1 MRVLFTPVGDTD
13 PVRGYH
19 DGGMLHILRHYAPVD
34 RVFVFLTKEM
44 EDKETESGCYTK
56 GIQKVASQCKIE
68 FIRSG
73 ITEPHIY
80 ERLTVLQ
87 DVFQEKY
94 EQYPNEE
101 WLLNLSS
108 GTPQMKS
115 VMSLIGLDHPQVKAI
130 QVFSPAKGSNN
141 KSHPEKTPEM
151 LEMLY
156 HFNDDDDPS
165 SSNRCNEPELSL
177 LKKHSVKMQIISL
190 VNNYEY
196 EGALQLLRQN
206 RHLFSDISEK
216 LLRHAVCRRNLMWKD
231 ANKIISSYKGSPLI
245 SKAGDFEEF
254 FRVMELRQRK
264 KQLYEFIVKTTPIC
278 TKLATDYAISL
289 EQRTLFDLN
298 ACSEIRRD
306 EDGDV
311 RYVLKREKIGRYNN
325 TLLEHL
331 NHKYKRSGGFKDS
344 DLSISNMECICGWII
359 DFGIS
364 SNERDIEIKKIFARL
379 SIVSENIRNKV
390 AHKIVMNLTENIIR
404 EWSKGK
410 ERSGIADAGLDS
422 RDILNY
428 LHRASDLI
436 RNQKFQWDYGE
447 LNNSIIDS
455 L

>member
-1 MRVLFTPVGDTD
+1 M
-13 PVRGYH
+13 
-19 DGGMLHILRHYAPVD
+19 
-34 RVFVFLTKEM
+34 
-44 EDKETESGCYTK
+44 
-56 GIQKVASQCKIE
+56 
-68 FIRSG
+68 
-73 ITEPHIY
+73 
-80 ERLTVLQ
+80 
-87 DVFQEKY
+87 
-94 EQYPNEE
+94 
-101 WLLNLSS
+101 
-108 GTPQMKS
+108 
-115 VMSLIGLDHPQVKAI
+115 KAI
-130 QVFSPAKGSNN
+130 QVFSPEKGSNN
-141 KSHPEKTPEM
+141 KSHPEETPGLVEM
-151 LEMLY
+151 LDC
-156 HFNDDDDPS
+156 NDDNDPAAP
-165 SSNRCNEPELSL
+165 NRCKEAKLSL
-177 LKKHSVKMQIISL
+177 LKKHSVKWQIISL
-190 VNNYEY
+190 VENYEY

-231 ANKIISSYKGSPLI
+231 ANKIIPSYNGKPLI

-410 ERSGIADAGLDS
+410 ERSGIADAGLAS

-436 RNQKFQWDYGE
+436 RGQKFQWDYDE
-447 LNNSIIDS
+447 LNNFIIDS

>member
-344 DLSISNMECICGWII
+344 DLSISNMAYICEWII
-359 DFGIS
+359 NSGIS
-364 SNERDIEIKKIFARL
+364 SNRRDIEIKKIFARL

-436 RNQKFQWDYGE
+436 RNQKFQWDYDE
-447 LNNSIIDS
+447 LNNFIIDS

>member
-1 MRVLFTPVGDTD
+1 MRILFTPVGDTD

-34 RVFVFLTKEM
+34 RIFVFLTKQM
-44 EDKETESGCYTK
+44 EEKEEQSRCYTK
-56 GIQKVASQCKIE
+56 GIRKVASGCEIE
-68 FIRSG
+68 LIKSG
-73 ITEPHIY
+73 ITDPQIY
-80 ERLTVLQ
+80 ETLTILQ
-87 DVFQEKY
+87 DTFQEKY
-94 EQYPNEE
+94 EQYPEAE

-108 GTPQMKS
+108 GTPQIKS
-115 VMSLIGLDHPQVKAI
+115 VMSLIGLDHPKAKAI
-130 QVFSPAKGSNN
+130 QVFTPERGSNSKN
-141 KSHPEKTPEM
+141 HPEETPGLVEM
-151 LEMLY
+151 LDC
-156 HFNDDDDPS
+156 NDDNDPAAP
-165 SSNRCNEPELSL
+165 NRCKEAKLSL
-177 LKKHSVKMQIISL
+177 LKKHSVKLQIISL
-190 VNNYEY
+190 VENYEY

-231 ANKIISSYKGSPLI
+231 ANKIIPSYNGKPLI

-306 EDGDV
+306 EDGDG

-331 NHKYKRSGGFKDS
+331 NHKYKHSGGFKDS
-344 DLSISNMECICGWII
+344 ELSISNMAYICEWII
-359 DFGIS
+359 NSGIS
-364 SNERDIEIKKIFARL
+364 SNRRDIEIKKIFARL

-410 ERSGIADAGLDS
+410 ERDGIASVGLGS

-436 RNQKFQWDYGE
+436 RGQKFQWDYDE
-447 LNNSIIDS
+447 LNNFIIDS

>member
-1 MRVLFTPVGDTD
+1 MKILFTPAGDTD

-34 RVFVFLTKEM
+34 RIFVFLTKEM
-44 EDKETESGCYTK
+44 EDKEAESGCYTK
-56 GIQKVASQCKIE
+56 GIQKVAPQCKIE

-165 SSNRCNEPELSL
+165 SSNRCNEPELSF

-196 EGALQLLRQN
+196 EGALQLLKQN
-206 RHLFSDISEK
+206 RSLFSDISEK
-216 LLRHAVCRRNLMWKD
+216 LLKHAVHRRNLMWRD
-231 ANKIISSYKGSPLI
+231 ANKIISSYKGNPLI

-344 DLSISNMECICGWII
+344 DLSISNMAYICEWII
-359 DFGIS
+359 NSGIS
-364 SNERDIEIKKIFARL
+364 SNGRDIEIKKIFVRL

-436 RNQKFQWDYGE
+436 RGQKFQWDYGE

>member
-1 MRVLFTPVGDTD
+1 MKILFTPAGDTD

-19 DGGMLHILRHYAPVD
+19 DGGMLHILRHYAPVG

-44 EDKETESGCYTK
+44 EDKEAESGCYTK
-56 GIQKVASQCKIE
+56 GIQKVAPQCKIE

-87 DVFQEKY
+87 DVFREKY
-94 EQYPNEE
+94 GQYPDEE

-130 QVFSPAKGSNN
+130 QVFSPAEGSNN

-190 VNNYEY
+190 VRNYEY

-331 NHKYKRSGGFKDS
+331 NRKYKGGFKDS
-344 DLSISNMECICGWII
+344 DLSISNMAYICEWII

>member
-1 MRVLFTPVGDTD
+1 MKILFTPAGDTD

-19 DGGMLHILRHYAPVD
+19 DGGMLHILRHYAPVG

-44 EDKETESGCYTK
+44 EDKEAESGCYTK
-56 GIQKVASQCKIE
+56 GIQKVAPQCKIE

-190 VNNYEY
+190 VENYEY

-436 RNQKFQWDYGE
+436 RGQKFQWDYDE

>member
-44 EDKETESGCYTK
+44 EDKEAESRCYTK
-56 GIQKVASQCKIE
+56 GIQKVAPQCKIE

-130 QVFSPAKGSNN
+130 QVFSPAEGSNN

-231 ANKIISSYKGSPLI
+231 ANKIIPSYNGKPLI

-264 KQLYEFIVKTTPIC
+264 KQLYEFIVKATPIC

-436 RNQKFQWDYGE
+436 RGQKFQWDYGE

>member
-344 DLSISNMECICGWII
+344 DLSISNMAYICEWII
-359 DFGIS
+359 NSGIS
-364 SNERDIEIKKIFARL
+364 SNRRDIEIKKIFARL

-410 ERSGIADAGLDS
+410 ERSGIADTGLDS

-436 RNQKFQWDYGE
+436 RNQKFQWDYDE
-447 LNNSIIDS
+447 LNNFIIDS